1 MISILLA
8 LSLVVMTS
16 VDVMNDF
23 EIKLGGYTF
32 KGIYLAIFLPLISS
46 IAGGVWAVSDFYNK
60 ITGLEGKVLAN
71 SSQEATIGS
80 LNERLLIVEQT
91 MADSSL
97 NELQG
102 KLAELGTNL
111 TAIMEAQKELL
122 GLKDQFK
129 DIEVS
134 AKENALLVQSYEKRI
149 LELEA
154 RIKIYQTEIDDLWKG
169 LDALATPYG

>member
-1 MISILLA
+1 
-8 LSLVVMTS
+8 
-16 VDVMNDF
+16 MNDF

-60 ITGLEGKVLAN
+60 ITGLESKVLAN
-71 SSQEATIGS
+71 SSQEATIDS

-129 DIEVS
+129 DIDVA
-134 AKENALLVQSYEKRI
+134 AKENALLVNSYETRI
-149 LELEA
+149 KELEN
-154 RIKIYQTEIDDLWKG
+154 KINLHQREVDDIWKG
-169 LDALATPYG
+169 MDALANPLG

>member
-1 MISILLA
+1 
-8 LSLVVMTS
+8 
-16 VDVMNDF
+16 MNDF

-32 KGIYLAIFLPLISS
+32 KGIYIAIFLPIISGL
-46 IAGGVWAVSDFYNK
+46 AGGVWAVSDFYNK

-129 DIEVS
+129 DIDVA
-134 AKENALLVQSYEKRI
+134 AKENALLVNSYETRI
-149 LELEA
+149 KELENE
-154 RIKIYQTEIDDLWKG
+154 KNH
-169 LDALATPYG
+169 

>member
-1 MISILLA
+1 MT
-8 LSLVVMTS
+8 LVGATLMS
-16 VDVMNDF
+16 DF
-23 EIKLGGYTF
+23 EFKIGGYTF
-32 KGIYLAIFLPLISS
+32 KGIYLAIFLPLLSS

-60 ITGLEGKVLAN
+60 ITGLEGKVLSN
-71 SSQEATIGS
+71 SAQEAHIDDLS
-80 LNERLLIVEQT
+80 KRLLIVEQT

-102 KLAELGTNL
+102 KLAELGANL

-129 DIEVS
+129 DIDVS

-149 LELEA
+149 QELEA

-169 LDALATPYG
+169 LDALATP

>member
-1 MISILLA
+1 
-8 LSLVVMTS
+8 
-16 VDVMNDF
+16 MNDF

-60 ITGLEGKVLAN
+60 ITGLESKVLAN

-129 DIEVS
+129 DIDVA
-134 AKENALLVQSYEKRI
+134 AKENTLLVNSYETRI
-149 LELEA
+149 KELEN
-154 RIKIYQTEIDDLWKG
+154 KINLHQREVDDIWKG
-169 LDALATPYG
+169 MDALANPLG

>member
-1 MISILLA
+1 MS
-8 LSLVVMTS
+8 
-16 VDVMNDF
+16 DF
-23 EIKLGGYTF
+23 EFKIGGFTF

-60 ITGLEGKVLAN
+60 ITGLEGKVLSN
-71 SSQEATIGS
+71 SAQEANIDDLS
-80 LNERLLIVEQT
+80 KRLLIVEQT

-102 KLAELGTNL
+102 KLAELGANL

-129 DIEVS
+129 DIDVS

-149 LELEA
+149 QELEGK
-154 RIKIYQTEIDDLWKG
+154 IKIYQIEIDDLWKG
-169 LDALATPYG
+169 LDALATPFG

>member
-1 MISILLA
+1 
-8 LSLVVMTS
+8 MTS
-16 VDVMNDF
+16 ANVMNDL
-23 EIKLGGYTF
+23 EIKLGGFTF
-32 KGIYLAIFLPLISS
+32 KGIYLAIFLPLLSS

-60 ITGLEGKVLAN
+60 INGLEDQVSAN
-71 SSQEATIGS
+71 SAQEAQIGS

-111 TAIMEAQKELL
+111 AAIMEAQKELL

-129 DIEVS
+129 DIDVV
-134 AKENALLVQSYEKRI
+134 AKENKLLVESYESRI
-149 LELEA
+149 KELENK
-154 RIKIYQTEIDDLWKG
+154 IKLHQREVDDIWKG
-169 LDALATPYG
+169 MDALANPLG

>member
-1 MISILLA
+1 
-8 LSLVVMTS
+8 
-16 VDVMNDF
+16 MNDF

-60 ITGLEGKVLAN
+60 ITGLESKVLAN

-129 DIEVS
+129 DIDVS

-149 LELEA
+149 QELEA
-154 RIKIYQTEIDDLWKG
+154 RIKIYKTEIDDLWKG

>member
-1 MISILLA
+1 
-8 LSLVVMTS
+8 
-16 VDVMNDF
+16 
-23 EIKLGGYTF
+23 
-32 KGIYLAIFLPLISS
+32 
-46 IAGGVWAVSDFYNK
+46 
-60 ITGLEGKVLAN
+60 LAN

-129 DIEVS
+129 DIDVS

-149 LELEA
+149 QELEA

>member
-1 MISILLA
+1 
-8 LSLVVMTS
+8 
-16 VDVMNDF
+16 MNDF

-71 SSQEATIGS
+71 SSQEATIS
-80 LNERLLIVEQT
+80 DLNERLLIVEQT

-111 TAIMEAQKELL
+111 AAIMEAQKELL

-129 DIEVS
+129 DIDVA
-134 AKENALLVQSYEKRI
+134 AKENALLVNSY
-149 LELEA
+149 EA
-154 RIKIYQTEIDDLWKG
+154 RIKELENKIKLHQREVDDIWKG
-169 LDALATPYG
+169 MDALANPLG

>member
-1 MISILLA
+1 
-8 LSLVVMTS
+8 
-16 VDVMNDF
+16 MNDF

-60 ITGLEGKVLAN
+60 ITGLESKVLAN

-129 DIEVS
+129 DIDVA
-134 AKENALLVQSYEKRI
+134 AKENTLLVDSY
-149 LELEA
+149 EA
-154 RIKIYQTEIDDLWKG
+154 RIKELENKINLHKREIDDIWKG
-169 LDALATPYG
+169 MDAIANPLG

>member
-1 MISILLA
+1 
-8 LSLVVMTS
+8 MTS
-16 VDVMNDF
+16 VSAMNDF
-23 EIKLGGYTF
+23 EIKLGGFTF
-32 KGIYLAIFLPLISS
+32 KGIYLAIFLPLLSS

-111 TAIMEAQKELL
+111 AAIMEAQKELL

-129 DIEVS
+129 DIDVV
-134 AKENALLVQSYEKRI
+134 AKENKLLVDSY
-149 LELEA
+149 EA
-154 RIKIYQTEIDDLWKG
+154 RIKELENKIKTHQKEIDDIWRG
-169 LDALATPYG
+169 MDALANPLG

>member
-1 MISILLA
+1 
-8 LSLVVMTS
+8 
-16 VDVMNDF
+16 MNDF

-60 ITGLEGKVLAN
+60 ITGLESKVLAN

-129 DIEVS
+129 DIDVA
-134 AKENALLVQSYEKRI
+134 AKENALLVNSYETRI
-149 LELEA
+149 KELEN
-154 RIKIYQTEIDDLWKG
+154 KINLHQREIDDIWKG
-169 LDALATPYG
+169 MDAIANPLG

>member
-1 MISILLA
+1 MTLVGAILM
-8 LSLVVMTS
+8 S
-16 VDVMNDF
+16 DF
-23 EIKLGGYTF
+23 EFKIGGFTF
-32 KGIYLAIFLPLISS
+32 KGICLAIFLPLISS

-71 SSQEATIGS
+71 SAQESNIDDLS
-80 LNERLLIVEQT
+80 KRLLIVEQT

-102 KLAELGTNL
+102 KLAELGANL

-129 DIEVS
+129 DIDVS

-149 LELEA
+149 QELEG
-154 RIKIYQTEIDDLWKG
+154 RIKIHQTEIDDLWKG
-169 LDALATPYG
+169 LDALATPFG